1 MKTTNLARFFWGAG
15 GEIKRRKDPGCAPIL
30 VPKRNIDSRT
40 LEGMLIPT
48 HTDCQGRISYS
59 FTRKRIK
66 VLTSPDFS
74 IAFAPKSPTTAP
86 PGSEVTYTL
95 NITRVGNLNGTINLS
110 GKIVG
115 MNPVFARPAG
125 VNPAS
130 VSLGCSTSPARSV
143 TLQPAKLNCTNT
155 ATAQLILEF
164 TVLPADPYYSPTQ
177 NVEVDGT
184 YSNGN
189 TTISHSAKLT
199 LTVPPP
205 SPTQPPPP
213 GIQAVAD
220 LLTGSGQL
228 ALPSQCA
235 TDPRFNCDAN
245 NQPISTMLQLTRN
258 NISFGQFG
266 ASLPNTYAF
275 TANLELKTQSNVP
288 VSFAGQSCSI
298 AIDTGGGAPTIVNGT
313 LTIGATSTA
322 NTYQISLTPLGVVG
336 AQPITMSTVSGTY
349 AASVCTVSSTLS
361 VGNGTIS
368 WGTVTM
374 GYIQQALAE
383 RVSNPV
389 CISVSGSGTASAVKC
404 P

>member
-110 GKIVG
+110 CKIVG

-205 SPTQPPPP
+205 SPTHRRRR
-213 GIQAVAD
+213 GSKRSRD
-220 LLTGSGQL
+220 LL
-228 ALPSQCA
+228 P
-235 TDPRFNCDAN
+235 
-245 NQPISTMLQLTRN
+245 MK
-258 NISFGQFG
+258 NI
-266 ASLPNTYAF
+266 
-275 TANLELKTQSNVP
+275 
-288 VSFAGQSCSI
+288 
-298 AIDTGGGAPTIVNGT
+298 
-313 LTIGATSTA
+313 
-322 NTYQISLTPLGVVG
+322 
-336 AQPITMSTVSGTY
+336 
-349 AASVCTVSSTLS
+349 
-361 VGNGTIS
+361 
-368 WGTVTM
+368 
-374 GYIQQALAE
+374 
-383 RVSNPV
+383 
-389 CISVSGSGTASAVKC
+389 
-404 P
+404 